1 MPRTLRGWIVL
12 IAIVSIALGLLANRV
27 VRRVAP
33 AESRARWAEMAG
45 KHGEAERIWWSELQ
59 RGNVTVPIVVEFLAQ
74 HRMTAAVAALTKELP
89 TDHPALKKAPKL
101 EPEKPLPEAEL
112 DAFFARPDLPHEVAL
127 VVKMQRGGA
136 TDEVLAEIHEA
147 AAKKPPV
154 PWMNHVLA
162 EDAHLHGRLLDA
174 AVYYEREALAFG
186 RRDDLETAFELRM
199 AAGDRDG
206 VIARLN
212 DPQLGPLA
220 PPHLQFRVA
229 MERRDYARALRW
241 LLPFSFPKPHLG
253 PLLLAIVAAIGWGAF
268 CLRLGQVRREPKV
281 RVPLY
286 ATAFALGALSIAPTM
301 FLIVWQELVLHLVP
315 GGNIV
320 RDGAFYVMGVGF
332 REELSKLL
340 LFLPLLPLLL
350 RRGQPVEVVAC
361 GALVG
366 LGFAAVENLGYFTHD
381 DLGSAIGRYLTAN
394 FLHMSMTALTATA
407 SYRLFKSPDGFHD
420 FTVTFLTVV
429 ALHGVYD
436 FFLASPAVDDMSF
449 LAMTVFVFLARDFVV
464 AMHDARLRAGRS
476 KPLLPVFAIG
486 TTLVSGATFVYASVV
501 VGPSVA
507 AEMMFLGL
515 LGVAVLAIVFVRQ
528 LRVL

>member
-12 IAIVSIALGLLANRV
+12 IAIVSIALGLLGSRA

-33 AESRARWAEMAG
+33 AESRARWAEQAG
-45 KHGEAERIWWSELQ
+45 KHGEAESIWWSELQ

-74 HRMTAAVAALTKELP
+74 HRMTVALAAITKQLP
-89 TDHPALKKAPKL
+89 DEHPVLKKAPKL
-101 EPEKPLPEAEL
+101 EPEKPIPEADV
-112 DAFFARPDLPHEVAL
+112 DAFFARPDLPHEVVL
-127 VVKMQRGGA
+127 VVRMQRGSA
-136 TDEVLAEIHEA
+136 TDADLAEIHDA
-147 AAKKPPV
+147 ADRKPPV
-154 PWMNHVLA
+154 AWMNHVLA
-162 EDAHLHGRLLDA
+162 EDAQFHGRYLDA

-199 AAGDRDG
+199 SSGDRDG

-241 LLPFSFPKPHLG
+241 LLPFSFPKPRLG
-253 PLLLAIVAAIGWGAF
+253 PLLLAIVAAVGWGVF
-268 CLRLGQVRREPKV
+268 CLRFGQVRREPKL

-286 ATAFALGALSIAPTM
+286 AAAFVLGALSIAPTM

-315 GGNIV
+315 TGNLV
-320 RDGAFYVMGVGF
+320 RDGVFYVMGVGF

-350 RRGQPVEVVAC
+350 RRGQLVEVVAC

-366 LGFAAVENLGYFTHD
+366 LGFAAVENLQYFSQD
-381 DLGSAIGRYLTAN
+381 DLGSAIGRFLTAN

-420 FTVTFLTVV
+420 FTVAFLTVV
-429 ALHGVYD
+429 ALHGAYD
-436 FFLASPAVDDMSF
+436 FFLASPAVGDMSF
-449 LAMTVFVFLARDFVV
+449 FAMTVFVFLARDFVV

-486 TTLVSGATFVYASVV
+486 TTLVCGATFIYASIV
-501 VGPSVA
+501 VGPGMA

-515 LGVAVLAIVFVRQ
+515 LGVAILAIVFVRQ